1 MLEAA
6 TVIEDVMLNFDC
18 PANPPTRT
26 GRLGGLMVSA
36 GTTAGRGGLADLSTC
51 IPEPNFGSRIDGT
64 SLMEGFLL
72 SFLRSNRS
80 VRES

>member
-1 MLEAA
+1 
-6 TVIEDVMLNFDC
+6 MLNFDC

-51 IPEPNFGSRIDGT
+51 IPAPNFGSSESIDGT